1 QPPPSFEDGP
11 PEEAFPQRER
21 GATVAELGT
30 EAAANPHAPIN
41 AAIMPHPVPAASGSA
56 QEIRPDAPTALA
68 EIPRLSSPLVYPA
81 HQLQSSFSPPQ
92 SPRARTICH
101 RARELMKRV
110 RSKKQGTLQ
119 QPSSP
124 NPLDRGP
131 PFTISSVLCTADRT
145 PPIAHSRV
153 SPLMGPAQVP
163 PQSLQTARRSPKPA
177 PHNLSAH
184 ALPGGRQTRALP
196 RSPLANPVVLTA
208 IDPEQH
214 TVEDKQSA
222 PYSPVH
228 GSAKSAAM
236 STPRTAESSSSSS
249 SSDEE
254 GRVCRVCSQYKSTEW
269 VVECDSAHALCFG
282 CVQAHV
288 KQLLANTKVYTVVCP
303 SGSCAASISTKH
315 LRACLPPHRLQQL
328 VTNRRR
334 NDRSSGLIK
343 RSISM
348 CTRWNSTDSAGRA
361 SRANLDD
368 SGFDAPII
376 TVTEPQNNA
385 VRRAGAVVMEDV
397 QSVAN
402 RRFEA
407 RNGTVDPQRFSAS
420 MPVLHPG
427 NDVSPGSSDSG
438 QLLSELTSVEP
449 GSVDSVVLA
458 ASVAA
463 DSAATLSPESVG
475 SRLRRVPKGRE
486 PLSPQLDAIDLNSP
500 NPQPQNTFYDLPAPG
515 QRAAMVH
522 SMYESRQAT
531 PPPPHQLHQHVSP
544 DMSDMSGSPVS
555 WQPPSR

>member
-1 QPPPSFEDGP
+1 
-11 PEEAFPQRER
+11 
-21 GATVAELGT
+21 
-30 EAAANPHAPIN
+30 
-41 AAIMPHPVPAASGSA
+41 
-56 QEIRPDAPTALA
+56 
-68 EIPRLSSPLVYPA
+68 
-81 HQLQSSFSPPQ
+81 
-92 SPRARTICH
+92 
-101 RARELMKRV
+101 
-110 RSKKQGTLQ
+110 
-119 QPSSP
+119 
-124 NPLDRGP
+124 
-131 PFTISSVLCTADRT
+131 
-145 PPIAHSRV
+145 
-153 SPLMGPAQVP
+153 
-163 PQSLQTARRSPKPA
+163 
-177 PHNLSAH
+177 
-184 ALPGGRQTRALP
+184 
-196 RSPLANPVVLTA
+196 
-208 IDPEQH
+208 
-214 TVEDKQSA
+214 
-222 PYSPVH
+222 
-228 GSAKSAAM
+228 M
-236 STPRTAESSSSSS
+236 STPRTAESSSSSSS

-427 NDVSPGSSDSG
+427 NDVSPGISDSG

-555 WQPPSR
+555 WQPPSRVLAGRATTKELVAPPLPPPLSAAFRASATWITPGQRYSGYTENLLLNATLFETIRRMSPDGDGDGDDGDGSVLDYLPMPSNPPAGQRPPIPEIMGPPADDDAGVYIPTWRRPSGQQTLPLWADAQYGMQSGVLSEAAELNFDL